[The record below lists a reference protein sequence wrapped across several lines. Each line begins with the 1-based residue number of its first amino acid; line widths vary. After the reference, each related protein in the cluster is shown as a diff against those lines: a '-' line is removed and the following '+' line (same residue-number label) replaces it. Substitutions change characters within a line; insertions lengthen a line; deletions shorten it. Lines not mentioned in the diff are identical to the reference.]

1 MNSLHIKQQSTHNH
15 PANQQTII
23 ISKDL
28 WMGES
33 EGEYLFKLC
42 GTDEVVWIP
51 GEMVQTSYAHAHAF
65 EVNFTENAVFS
76 CAKIMISNFIRLC
89 LIKQHQVS
97 GKQILPF
104 LLESEKHLNL
114 QA

>member
-1 MNSLHIKQQSTHNH
+1 MNSLHFKHQNHNKQLSHE
-15 PANQQTII
+15 QTVI

-33 EGEYLFKLC
+33 DGEHLFKLC

-51 GEMVQTSYAHAHAF
+51 DEMIQTSYAHTNAF
-65 EVNFTENAVFS
+65 AINFADDTVFS
-76 CAKIMISNFIRLC
+76 CAKIMISNYIRLC

-104 LLESEKHLNL
+104 MLESEKHLKP
-114 QA
+114 

>member
-1 MNSLHIKQQSTHNH
+1 MTSQPLKQHSPNKHLPLT
-15 PANQQTII
+15 QTVI

-51 GEMVQTSYAHAHAF
+51 SEMVQTSYAHAHAF
-65 EVNFTENAVFS
+65 EIRLTEDAVFS

-104 LLESEKHLNL
+104 LLESEKHLKY
-114 QA
+114 